1 MSGKKFKKNRYR
13 PRGENLITSNRIK
26 PENWCISAV
35 EAKATL
41 RATGLDVKEIKK
53 ITLLKH
59 KICISYWDEK
69 GGVCSGFFSYRIFST
84 WQKEVEVLI
93 ENCPNFKRW
102 QLLNRIMRREF
113 MCFSYPKDVE
123 ETLNYALKN
132 RLYVLKTTARQTVAD
147 DVGMSSE
154 WEFFESLKVNS

>member
-1 MSGKKFKKNRYR
+1 MSGKKNKKKRYR
-13 PRGENLITSNRIK
+13 PRGKNLITSNRIK
-26 PENWCISAV
+26 TENWSISPV
-35 EAKATL
+35 EAKAAL

-53 ITLLKH
+53 ITLLKY

-69 GGVCSGFFSYRIFST
+69 GGVCSGFFSYRIFPT
-84 WQKEVEVLI
+84 WHKEVEVLI

-113 MCFSYPKDVE
+113 MCFPYPKDME
-123 ETLNYALKN
+123 DKLRHALNN
-132 RLYVLKTTARQTVAD
+132 RLYVLKTTARQTVTD